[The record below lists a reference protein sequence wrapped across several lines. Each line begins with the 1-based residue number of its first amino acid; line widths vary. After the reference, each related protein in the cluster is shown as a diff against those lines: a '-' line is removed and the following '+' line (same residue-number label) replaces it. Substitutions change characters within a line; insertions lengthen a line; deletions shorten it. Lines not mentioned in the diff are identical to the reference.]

1 MCSTLQQWWHK
12 ALATPTPM
20 ITDTPTPEVW
30 AYAVLHCVKR
40 FRYPLS
46 LPLSLAPFCVC
57 VYVFFSACLCVCEY
71 VCLCT
76 LLTLLRQPDKCCIQ
90 NAAQQL
96 QPAPR
101 KKLPLEQLL
110 ARRIQIFHCYEE
122 ACLGI

>member
-1 MCSTLQQWWHK
+1 MVAQSAGNTNAYDYGHAHARSVGVRSF
-12 ALATPTPM
+12 ALCKEISLPALLAS
-20 ITDTPTPEVW
+20 V
-30 AYAVLHCVKR
+30 
-40 FRYPLS
+40 PLS
-46 LPLSLAPFCVC
+46 LPLHLSVRVC
-57 VYVFFSACLCVCEY
+57 MYFFSACLCVSEC

-96 QPAPR
+96 QPAHR

>member
-1 MCSTLQQWWHK
+1 MVAQSAGNTNAYDYEHAHARSVGVRSF
-12 ALATPTPM
+12 ALCKE
-20 ITDTPTPEVW
+20 I
-30 AYAVLHCVKR
+30 
-40 FRYPLS
+40 S
-46 LPLSLAPFCVC
+46 LPALPASVPSLAPFCVC
-57 VYVFFSACLCVCEY
+57 VCMYFFLPVCVCEY

-96 QPAPR
+96 RPAPR

>member
-1 MCSTLQQWWHK
+1 MVAQSAGNTNAYDYGHAHARSVGVRSF
-12 ALATPTPM
+12 ALCKE
-20 ITDTPTPEVW
+20 I
-30 AYAVLHCVKR
+30 
-40 FRYPLS
+40 S
-46 LPLSLAPFCVC
+46 LPALPAFVPCTFLCVC
-57 VYVFFSACLCVCEY
+57 VYVFFSACLCVSEC

-96 QPAPR
+96 QPAHR
-101 KKLPLEQLL
+101 NKLPLEQLL